1 MTRLTVKVTPNAK
14 QTEILG
20 PVEITGGE
28 TALAIKLKAPPVDGK
43 ANAALIAFLAKA
55 LGVPRSQVT
64 LVRGKT
70 NRVKVVEID
79 GIDEATLSSL
89 ADR

>member
-1 MTRLTVKVTPNAK
+1 MPRLTVKVTPNAK

-20 PVEITGGE
+20 PVEIADGE

-43 ANAALIAFLAKA
+43 ANTALISFLAKT
-55 LGVPRSQVT
+55 LGVPKSQVT

-70 NRVKVVEID
+70 NRIKQLEIE
-79 GIDEATLSSL
+79 GVTEEQMAALS
-89 ADR
+89 

>member
-1 MTRLTVKVTPNAK
+1 MPRLTIKVTPNAK

-20 PVEITGGE
+20 PVEIADGE

-43 ANAALIAFLAKA
+43 ANAALITFLAKR
-55 LGVPRSQVT
+55 LGIPKNQVT

-70 NRVKVVEID
+70 NRVKVLEFEGVTENQI
-79 GIDEATLSSL
+79 EALT
-89 ADR
+89 

>member
-1 MTRLTVKVTPNAK
+1 MPRLAIKVTPNAK

-20 PVEITGGE
+20 PVEIANGE

-43 ANAALIAFLAKA
+43 ANAALITFLAKS
-55 LGVPRSQVT
+55 LGIPKSQVT

-70 NRVKVVEID
+70 SRVKVLEFEGVTENQ
-79 GIDEATLSSL
+79 LQSL
-89 ADR
+89 T

>member
-1 MTRLTVKVTPNAK
+1 MPRLTIKVTPNAK

-20 PVEITGGE
+20 LVEIADGE

-43 ANAALIAFLAKA
+43 ANAALITFLAKK
-55 LGVPRSQVT
+55 LSIPKNQVA

-70 NRVKVVEID
+70 NRVKVLEFEGVTENQL
-79 GIDEATLSSL
+79 EALT
-89 ADR
+89 